1 MMTDDMKAEQL
12 REIREFFKK
21 DRFAASNGMEV
32 EDAGKGYSLIKL
44 RITEDHKNA
53 LGFLMGGVLAA
64 MADFACAVASGSS
77 FKNDVYVSADA
88 HVSFLSAVKG
98 NTLYAAATCIKEGGR
113 LSYYDVIIK
122 DETGKDIAK
131 ALFTMYR
138 VDKKS

>member
-12 REIREFFKK
+12 EEIREFFKK

-64 MADFACAVASGSS
+64 MADFACAVASGSG